1 MTSNTKKGILSGPG
15 IPGPQAS
22 RSTRS
27 VTNPPAS
34 INSPSTARTAKA
46 GPSTVPDQPESDAD
60 QTLRIEGESITPVL
74 DKPTT
79 RSPPHSLCSPR
90 SSHSRRLT
98 NPPLADIGRTITHH
112 NRKGKDREQHLFHGI
127 PHLKHAYAYEETLS
141 ESMTRCHHPW
151 DPMDEE
157 DDPLLE
163 YGADD
168 GKLPGLTLEQ
178 TMPIRDIILRW
189 TAPHQFMVWKSLE
202 DYTNI
207 LCPSEETSV
216 QLRVLEAET
225 YYSLNT
231 TLLLHVYEV
240 DLGIS
245 QILEAIDLLLTSP
258 YHSLSYNW
266 GLALEGDVHSTT

>member
-1 MTSNTKKGILSGPG
+1 MTSNAKKGILSGLG

-60 QTLRIEGESITPVL
+60 QTLRTEGESVTPVP

-79 RSPPHSLCSPR
+79 RSPPHSPRSPR

-112 NRKGKDREQHLFHGI
+112 NRKGKDRELHLFHGI
-127 PHLKHAYAYEETLS
+127 PHLKHADAYEETLS

-178 TMPIRDIILRW
+178 TMPIRDIVLRW
-189 TAPHQFMVWKSLE
+189 TALHQFMVWKSLE

-207 LCPSEETSV
+207 LCGLPLEETSV

-245 QILEAIDLLLTSP
+245 QILEAIDLLLARSP
-258 YHSLSYNW
+258 
-266 GLALEGDVHSTT
+266 